1 MEFEPGIHQLTIGR
15 EPFKGF
21 PPPNSFLVFGT
32 SSSVLIDAGYED
44 ASDHGARMAY
54 LREAGPP
61 PVSEIIVTHRHPDHG
76 GGALALHEETEA
88 PVSCHGLER
97 EVIERD
103 RFHGRAR
110 VSRELKGGEELDL
123 GGLTLQVLFAPGHT
137 AGCLAVYVPE
147 RGALFTTDTVMG
159 ISTTLIRPDE
169 GSLADYGRTLELF
182 QSVGAKTM
190 YTGHGGPI
198 SDPAARLQALI
209 DHRKRRETE
218 LLEALANGPQTVPGL
233 RAAIYVGL
241 PEVREPLAEAQVLSG
256 LKKLIDE
263 GAVRA
268 EGDEGAPSTY
278 SLS

>member
-1 MEFEPGIHQLTIGR
+1 
-15 EPFKGF
+15 
-21 PPPNSFLVFGT
+21 
-32 SSSVLIDAGYED
+32 
-44 ASDHGARMAY
+44 
-54 LREAGPP
+54 
-61 PVSEIIVTHRHPDHG
+61 
-76 GGALALHEETEA
+76 
-88 PVSCHGLER
+88 
-97 EVIERD
+97 
-103 RFHGRAR
+103 
-110 VSRELKGGEELDL
+110 
-123 GGLTLQVLFAPGHT
+123 
-137 AGCLAVYVPE
+137 
-147 RGALFTTDTVMG
+147 TTDTVMG
-159 ISTTLIRPDE
+159 SSTTLIRPDE

-209 DHRKRRETE
+209 DHRKRREAE
-218 LLEALANGPQTVPGL
+218 LLEALANGPKTVPGL

-241 PEVREPLAEAQVLSG
+241 PEVREPLAEAQVLSR